1 MTEAAPP
8 APKADR
14 PAGALQLFIDLGPV
28 LIYVA
33 AFNILKRFEATK
45 ENAVFIATGI
55 FIAAVLAAIAYC
67 KLRFNRI
74 PPVLLVSGAIVV
86 GFGGLTIALRDPT
99 FIQLKPTIA
108 NLFFAIAIVVSLAIK
123 QNVWRLLFG
132 HLYNLPAR
140 IWDVLALRWA
150 GYFAFQAGLNEL
162 IRNTQSFDVWVN
174 SRPFAIFIPFIIF
187 AILTTPLVLKHH
199 TDEPATDAPADAS
212 R

>member
-1 MTEAAPP
+1 MTEATPP
-8 APKADR
+8 AAKAGR
-14 PAGALQLFIDLGPV
+14 PAGAHQLLIDLGPV

-33 AFNILKRFEATK
+33 SFNILQRIEATK

-55 FIAAVLAAIAYC
+55 FIAAVLSAIAYC
-67 KLRFNRI
+67 KLQYNRI

-99 FIQLKPTIA
+99 FIQLKPTVA
-108 NLFFAIAIVVSLAIK
+108 NLFFAIAIAVSLAIK

-140 IWDVLALRWA
+140 IWDVLAMRWA

-162 IRNTQSFDVWVN
+162 IRNTQSFEVWVN
-174 SRPFAIFIPFIIF
+174 SRPFAVFIPFVIF
-187 AILTTPLVLKHH
+187 AVLTTPLVLKHH
-199 TDEPATDAPADAS
+199 IEEPAPDGADSGS